1 MIQAHQAR
9 ILRVMQLDLPLNLP
23 RDPYAAPPLT
33 EPGLDPLDAYA
44 KGVWVGRRLGYDAA
58 SRAFQRRAASTTQT
72 PTEVVQSTVAE
83 DVVDLLRQVPT
94 MTVPQ
99 IVGKTCW
106 SRPGVERALARL
118 EGRKVVRRAGFV
130 RLGPGRA
137 AVLWTL
143 VKT

>member
-1 MIQAHQAR
+1 
-9 ILRVMQLDLPLNLP
+9 MQLDLPLHLP
-23 RDPYAAPPLT
+23 RDPHAAPPLM

-44 KGVWVGRRLGYDAA
+44 KGVWVGRRLGYAEASAA
-58 SRAFQRRAASTTQT
+58 FLRRAAAAAQT
-72 PTEVVQSTVAE
+72 PPEVVRNTVAE

-94 MTVPQ
+94 LTIPQ

-118 EGRKVVRRAGFV
+118 EGRGVVRRAGFV
-130 RLGPGRA
+130 KLTHGRA
-137 AVLWTL
+137 AVLWAL